1 MKIVRPGRKEAIGLI
16 CGIPAPRAL
25 LLISAITDLQGG
37 ESIHNIY
44 PGSQPTIFYWLVCK
58 GLSSS
63 KRNHHFLHGGWLQGF
78 QSDVLSFCTFP
89 AQALCFAS
97 STECPGIP
105 GIPGLSSTS
114 LMVGIPVF
122 GHVVLVC
129 TGRRLDSFANM
140 FTKSPPGSHFHG

>member
-63 KRNHHFLHGGWLQGF
+63 KRNHHFLHGGWLQGSNLMSYHF
-78 QSDVLSFCTFP
+78 AHFLRRP
-89 AQALCFAS
+89 FAS
-97 STECPGIP
+97 PPRNVNAGHPGTEFNKFDGGNLCK
-105 GIPGLSSTS
+105 
-114 LMVGIPVF
+114 

-129 TGRRLDSFANM
+129 TGRRLMDSFANM
-140 FTKSPPGSHFHG
+140 FAKSPPGSHFHV